1 MYIPAYSPNFKI
13 FLPFYSAVFLLISV
27 SIASAQLQSEFGQ
40 ELLQKR
46 LEESKAVERDLTIDY
61 LVSNVFNDHV
71 EFGLSIDPNT
81 SSLAGRDDPQLL
93 GVINRGSINFQ
104 GTLPL
109 GRRFW
114 LKLQSNPQLENY
126 IGEDGKLNE
135 FDGFVA
141 PFLTELNFQPTSKLP
156 PLTTSYQ
163 LQRLSRKDS
172 TFDSLQHQIGFRFGR
187 ALEYNLRA
195 QRFDDNETRRE
206 DFLLVG
212 STSHQGVGRLQLG
225 FFKQL
230 LGKLEY
236 SIEREGYKDNLN
248 SLVLGAAGIQPGES
262 RTDVRHFGTVK
273 LLEIA
278 TGRLVLQE
286 ELNIFLNRSNV
297 EFYDFSS
304 IEAAIGAF
312 YKINSR
318 SWARLRLSRLGVKF
332 DGRQVR
338 DESGFIA
345 ENADDRRDDQIG
357 LNFQLN
363 WQFRDNL
370 TIFTDY
376 QFITN
381 NTNEES
387 EIFDFLN
394 YKNNIV
400 SLAIQATY

>member
-1 MYIPAYSPNFKI
+1 MYTPAYRPNFTF
-13 FLPFYSAVFLLISV
+13 FLRFYSAIFLLMSV
-27 SIASAQLQSEFGQ
+27 SIASAQIRSEFGQ

-46 LEESKAVERDLTIDY
+46 LEESKAVERDFTIDY
-61 LVSNVFNDHV
+61 QVSNIFNDHV

-93 GVINRGSINFQ
+93 GVINRVGVNFQ

-109 GRRFW
+109 SRRFW
-114 LKLQSNPQLENY
+114 LKLQSNPQFENY

-135 FDGFVA
+135 FDGFAV

-163 LQRLSRKDS
+163 LQRLSRKDPA
-172 TFDSLQHQIGFRFGR
+172 FDSLQHQIGFRFGKV
-187 ALEYNLRA
+187 LEYNLRA
-195 QRFDDNETRRE
+195 QRFDDDQTRRE

-212 STSHQGVGRLQLG
+212 ATSHQGVGRLQVG

-236 SIEREGYKDNLN
+236 SIEREAYKDNLN
-248 SLVLGAAGIQPGES
+248 SLVFGVAGIKPEES
-262 RTDVRHFGTVK
+262 RTDVRHFGSVK
-273 LLEIA
+273 LIEIA

-318 SWARLRLSRLGVKF
+318 SWARLRLSRLRIKF

-338 DESGFIA
+338 DERGVVA
-345 ENADDRRDDQIG
+345 KDADDRRYDQIG
-357 LNFQLN
+357 LNLQLN

-370 TIFTDY
+370 TLFADY
-376 QFITN
+376 QFIKN

>member
-1 MYIPAYSPNFKI
+1 MYTPAYRPNFTFFLRFYSTI
-13 FLPFYSAVFLLISV
+13 FLLMSV
-27 SIASAQLQSEFGQ
+27 SIASAQIRSEFGR

-46 LEESKAVERDLTIDY
+46 LEESKAVERDFTIDY
-61 LVSNVFNDHV
+61 QVSNICNDHV

-93 GVINRGSINFQ
+93 GVINRVGVNFQ

-109 GRRFW
+109 SRRFW
-114 LKLQSNPQLENY
+114 LKLQSNPQVENY

-135 FDGFVA
+135 FDGFAV

-172 TFDSLQHQIGFRFGR
+172 AFDSLQHQIGFRFGR
-187 ALEYNLRA
+187 VLEYNLRA
-195 QRFDDNETRRE
+195 QRFDDDQTRRE

-212 STSHQGVGRLQLG
+212 ATSHQGIGRLQVG

-236 SIEREGYKDNLN
+236 SIEREAYKDNLN
-248 SLVLGAAGIQPGES
+248 SLVLGAAGIKPGES
-262 RTDVRHFGTVK
+262 RTDVRHFGSVK

-318 SWARLRLSRLGVKF
+318 SWARVRLSRLGIKF

-338 DESGFIA
+338 DESGFVA

-357 LNFQLN
+357 VSLQLN

-370 TIFTDY
+370 TLFADY
-376 QFITN
+376 QLIKN
-381 NTNEES
+381 DTNEES